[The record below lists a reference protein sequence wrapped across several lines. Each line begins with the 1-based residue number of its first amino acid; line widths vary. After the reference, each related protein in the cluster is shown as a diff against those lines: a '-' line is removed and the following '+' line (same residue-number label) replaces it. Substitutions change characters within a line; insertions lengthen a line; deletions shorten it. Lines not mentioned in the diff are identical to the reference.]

1 MTPEERAIKNAL
13 GVIICP
19 ACEADVCADCFNPE
33 ECGCVCHPDHLDDPE
48 DDEPQ
53 PLLERD
59 AWHRADAP

>member
-19 ACEADVCADCFNPE
+19 ACEADVCDDCFNPE

-48 DDEPQ
+48 PEDEEQTP
-53 PLLERD
+53 
-59 AWHRADAP
+59 